1 MKDIEINITKSAQD
15 YLSNLLL
22 DKKDNTQAIKLF
34 VTEPGTPK
42 AETCLAF
49 CNIKEASKDDLVMHL
64 ELIDVYVD
72 SKSIDFL
79 KDAIVNYD
87 EDNFDGQLTIKA
99 PNAKMPNIG
108 ENSTIEDKINF
119 ILYNEINP
127 MLASHGGEVS
137 LVEFTDD
144 SDVILQF
151 GGGCQGCGMI
161 DVTLKDG
168 IETTLIEQIPEIRSV
183 KDITDHSIDENAY
196 YPQEQE
202 S

>member
-1 MKDIEINITKSAQD
+1 MCIRDSAKDED
-15 YLSNLLL
+15 NLGIRLFI
-22 DKKDNTQAIKLF
+22 DK
-34 VTEPGTPK
+34 PGTPK

-49 CNIKEASKDDLVMHL
+49 CNISEASKDDLIMHL

-72 SKSIDFL
+72 AKSIDFL
-79 KDAIVNYD
+79 DDAIVNFD

-144 SDVILQF
+144 ADVILQF

-168 IETTLIEQIPEIRSV
+168 IESTLIEQIPEIRSV
-183 KDITDHSIDENAY
+183 KDITDHSIDDNAY

>member
-1 MKDIEINITKSAQD
+1 MKNNIDITNSAEV
-15 YLSNLLL
+15 YLKKLIDGKDEDSLGIRIFI
-22 DKKDNTQAIKLF
+22 DK
-34 VTEPGTPK
+34 PGTPK

-49 CNIKEASKDDLVMHL
+49 CNKDEASKDDEIMHL
-64 ELIDVYVD
+64 D
-72 SKSIDFL
+72 SKSKDFL
-79 KDAIVNYD
+79 KDAIVNFD

-137 LVEFTDD
+137 LIEFTED

-168 IETTLIEQIPEIRSV
+168 IESTLIEQIPEIRSV

-196 YPQEQE
+196 YPKEQE

>member
-1 MKDIEINITKSAQD
+1 MKNNIEITSSAEV
-15 YLSNLLL
+15 YLKKLIDGKDEDNLGIRIFI
-22 DKKDNTQAIKLF
+22 DR
-34 VTEPGTPK
+34 PGTPK

-49 CNIKEASKDDLVMHL
+49 CNIDEVDKNDEVMHL
-64 ELIDVYVD
+64 ELIDVFID
-72 SKSIDFL
+72 SKSIDYL
-79 KDAIVNYD
+79 N
-87 EDNFDGQLTIKA
+87 GQLTIKA

-108 ENSTIEDKINF
+108 ENSSIEDKINF

-137 LVEFTDD
+137 LVEFTED

-161 DVTLKDG
+161 DVTLRDG

-183 KDITDHSIDENAY
+183 KDITDHSFDENAY

>member
-1 MKDIEINITKSAQD
+1 MKNNIEITNSAEV
-15 YLSNLLL
+15 YLKKLIDGKDEDNLGIRIFI
-22 DKKDNTQAIKLF
+22 DR
-34 VTEPGTPK
+34 PGTPK

-49 CNIKEASKDDLVMHL
+49 CNIDEVSKDDEVMHL
-64 ELIDVYVD
+64 ELIDVFID

-79 KDAIVNYD
+79 KDAIVNFD

-108 ENSTIEDKINF
+108 ENSTF
-119 ILYNEINP
+119 QGVV
-127 MLASHGGEVS
+127 LAAE
-137 LVEFTDD
+137 LV
-144 SDVILQF
+144 
-151 GGGCQGCGMI
+151 
-161 DVTLKDG
+161 KDG

-183 KDITDHSIDENAY
+183 KDITDHSINENAY

>member
-1 MKDIEINITKSAQD
+1 MKNNIEITNSAEV
-15 YLSNLLL
+15 YLKKLIDAKDEDNLGIRIFI
-22 DKKDNTQAIKLF
+22 DR
-34 VTEPGTPK
+34 PGTPK

-127 MLASHGGEVS
+127 MLASHGGEVF
-137 LVEFTDD
+137 LVEFTED

>member
-1 MKDIEINITKSAQD
+1 MINVTATAEE
-15 YLSNLLL
+15 YLSDLIS
-22 DKKDNTQAIKLF
+22 KKDFKCDIRIF
-34 VTEPGTPK
+34 VSDPGTPR

-49 CNIKEASKDDLVMHL
+49 CNTDEVSKDDEVIHL
-64 ELIDVYVD
+64 ELIDVYID

-127 MLASHGGEVS
+127 MLASHGGEVF
-137 LVEFTDD
+137 LVEFTED